1 MMRYFTIIVAFLIIF
16 SSCTKDTEET
26 TALTTAGHLE
36 KWTLV
41 MMSGSIPNSE
51 TTGAAMEWQEYYLFN
66 NEGTFT
72 KSRIRNKIETKATG
86 TYTTINNQ
94 YGKYLE
100 LTYSNDNELIG
111 TCTGDLK
118 ETLFFKANNTLSST
132 WSACDGPGLEYQK
145 VD

>member
-1 MMRYFTIIVAFLIIF
+1 MRHLTFIITFLAMF
-16 SSCTKDTEET
+16 FSCTKDTEET
-26 TALTTAGHLE
+26 TAATTTDYLE

-41 MMSGSIPNSE
+41 KMSGSMPSSE
-51 TTGAAMEWQEYYLFN
+51 TTGTAMEWQEYYLFN
-66 NEGTFT
+66 NDGTFT
-72 KSRIRNKIETKATG
+72 RSRIRNKIEIKATG

-100 LTYSNDNELIG
+100 LTYPNDNELIG
-111 TCTGDLK
+111 NCLGNLK
-118 ETLFFKANNTLSST
+118 EELYFKANNTLSSG